1 MRRAVVVTLLLAGA
15 LTAPTSSHAARSC
28 PHLLVDPRG
37 DVDTM
42 FSPSALVPTDE
53 VDLVFADLRTTKKEV
68 VASVGLV
75 NLEDENA
82 SMTDRSYE
90 VAFTTNGER
99 YSLTFLGG
107 RPNNTA
113 YAWHVIA
120 GDDNPEQS
128 QGAGAQAAEGVGE
141 ASAFTVDRRANRV
154 TIRFPRAIF
163 SEYGGIGRSLTTV
176 SASAWW
182 GNGVRPTE
190 ESGFVGSYGSSDFG
204 YTTTAY
210 RDGSA
215 SCVS

>member
-1 MRRAVVVTLLLAGA
+1 MRRALVVTLLLAGA
-15 LTAPTSSHAARSC
+15 LTAPAGSHAARSC

-37 DVDTM
+37 DVDTV
-42 FSPSALVPTDE
+42 FSPSAVVPTDE
-53 VDLVFADLRTTKKEV
+53 VDLVYADLRTTKKEV
-68 VASVGLV
+68 VASIGLA

-99 YSLTFLGG
+99 YFVNFLGA
-107 RPNNTA
+107 RPHNTA

-128 QGAGAQAAEGVGE
+128 QGAGAQAGEGVGE
-141 ASAFTVDRRANRV
+141 ASSFTVDRRANRV

-163 SEYGGIGRSLTTV
+163 DEYGGIGRSLTKV

-182 GNGVRPTE
+182 GNGVKPTE

-204 YTTTAY
+204 YTKTTY
-210 RDGSA
+210 RDGAA
-215 SCVS
+215 SCVA